1 MIAAESGSFN
11 RIQPTGI
18 DPTQARKPVRVRKR
32 YCPFV
37 GMPDEMSAQVLHGL
51 PNPVHFSGVVC
62 GGLRA
67 GSRSSMPCR
76 KITGEGS
83 YTAQPYIYMRYAA
96 ELEAIAALD
105 REYYLNPSPNL
116 AQRAEYYNRQ
126 EYLEQIR
133 RRLYSE
139 LSETQHRQ

>member
-1 MIAAESGSFN
+1 
-11 RIQPTGI
+11 
-18 DPTQARKPVRVRKR
+18 
-32 YCPFV
+32 
-37 GMPDEMSAQVLHGL
+37 MPDEVSAQLLHGS
-51 PNPVHFSGVVC
+51 PKSVHFSGVVC

-67 GSRSSMPCR
+67 GCGSSMPCR

-83 YTAQPYIYMRYAA
+83 YTAQPYIYMRYAD

-133 RRLYSE
+133 QRLYSE

>member
-1 MIAAESGSFN
+1 
-11 RIQPTGI
+11 
-18 DPTQARKPVRVRKR
+18 
-32 YCPFV
+32 
-37 GMPDEMSAQVLHGL
+37 MPDEMSAQVVHGSPIRFIFRVSSVAACVL
-51 PNPVHFSGVVC
+51 GPVP
-62 GGLRA
+62 
-67 GSRSSMPCR
+67 SMPCR
-76 KITGEGS
+76 KITGKGS

-133 RRLYSE
+133 QRLYSE
-139 LSETQHRQ
+139 LSEAQHSPVS

>member
-1 MIAAESGSFN
+1 M
-11 RIQPTGI
+11 
-18 DPTQARKPVRVRKR
+18 
-32 YCPFV
+32 
-37 GMPDEMSAQVLHGL
+37 GL

-96 ELEAIAALD
+96 ELKAIAALD

-116 AQRAEYYNRQ
+116 AQRAEYHNRQ
-126 EYLEQIR
+126 EDLEQIR

-139 LSETQHRQ
+139 LSETQQRQ

>member
-1 MIAAESGSFN
+1 MALNECSFQWKSTALN
-11 RIQPTGI
+11 LQGHVMNAGHCR
-18 DPTQARKPVRVRKR
+18 R
-32 YCPFV
+32 V
-37 GMPDEMSAQVLHGL
+37 GMPDEMSAQVLHGS

-67 GSRSSMPCR
+67 GSLSSMPCR

-96 ELEAIAALD
+96 ELKAIAALD